1 MDSMVTARV
10 PREIHRQGNRVLER
24 IGATPTQLVNEA
36 YEYVIKHG
44 KLPRADGREGQR
56 AQAATPEQLEA
67 LRSFL
72 TVTHLPIPQE
82 WTSLSAK
89 EIRAARLKEKHG
101 HTA

>member
-1 MDSMVTARV
+1 MDDMVTARV
-10 PREIHRQGNRVLER
+10 PREIRQQGNMVLKR

-44 KLPRADGREGQR
+44 KLPRTNEREGQR
-56 AQAATPEQLEA
+56 TQTFTPEQLEA
-67 LRSFL
+67 LRGFL
-72 TVTHLPIPQE
+72 TVTQLPIPQE
-82 WTSLSAK
+82 WASLSAK